1 MEHSF
6 GYHIPVKMREELGYL
21 VKGVSDRMHKELHPD
36 EIFALFKKEYVNRFE
51 PLDITN
57 ASFTSEQDSVSK
69 ESGAKCTINA
79 TINGVEYILDGE
91 GNGRLDAV
99 SNALKATPYV
109 FDYHFVTY
117 SEHALE
123 SDSDS
128 TAVAYVAI
136 ADGQDNIYWGVGT
149 HKDIVAASINALV
162 SAINRE
168 NVVSKHM

>member
-1 MEHSF
+1 M
-6 GYHIPVKMREELGYL
+6 
-21 VKGVSDRMHKELHPD
+21 
-36 EIFALFKKEYVNRFE
+36 AE
-51 PLDITN
+51 PL
-57 ASFTSEQDSVSK
+57 A
-69 ESGAKCTINA
+69 A
-79 TINGVEYILDGE
+79 
-91 GNGRLDAV
+91 R
-99 SNALKATPYV
+99 
-109 FDYHFVTY
+109 
-117 SEHALE
+117 LE